1 MFHIYCPHCCE
12 HREEEEF
19 HVKGQAHIARP
30 VWILKHF
37 QTRSGGITST
47 SARTLVVCI
56 MNSGFITQV
65 AASSST

>member
-30 VWILKHF
+30 LDPEALSDEEW
-37 QTRSGGITST
+37 GITCT
-47 SARTLVVCI
+47 SGKTPVVFI
-56 MNSGFITQV
+56 MSFGFITQV
-65 AASSST
+65 AASSLT